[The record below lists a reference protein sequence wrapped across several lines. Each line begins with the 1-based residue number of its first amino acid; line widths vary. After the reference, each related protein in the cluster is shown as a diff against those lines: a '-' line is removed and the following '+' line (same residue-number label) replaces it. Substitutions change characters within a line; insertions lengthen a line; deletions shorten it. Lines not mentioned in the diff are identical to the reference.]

1 MKKWLSVLC
10 LVLVVCLAA
19 SASAISVVRPA
30 TPDMLKDMVGGK
42 SFDVEK
48 TGLGFTGEDEDTK
61 FVVTLALCENK
72 YFDAATVEAL
82 EVGDILYIDFF
93 NAIRIMEMEKD
104 EMGDIVVKGAEGEGY
119 LFTRIDGR
127 YLLTTDYSYPIW
139 ARLFFMEVP
148 IEKDI
153 KFIDWTGEEP
163 VEKGYDELIE
173 LLTDEDTN
181 IAPYNTTVTFD
192 ENGNMVEFKYVSS
205 PYN

>member
-61 FVVTLALCENK
+61 FVVTLALCEDK

-82 EVGDILYIDFF
+82 QEGDIVRISFNEGFMIMELTKNEDGDILV
-93 NAIRIMEMEKD
+93 KT
-104 EMGDIVVKGAEGEGY
+104 GDGEGY
-119 LFTRIDGR
+119 LFSKIDGR
-127 YLLTTDYSYPIW
+127 YRLTTETNYPLW
-139 ARLFFMEVP
+139 ARLFMMDVP
-148 IEKDI
+148 IEKDV
-153 KFIDWTGEEP
+153 KFVDWTGEEP

-181 IAPYNTTVTFD
+181 IAPYNTTITFD